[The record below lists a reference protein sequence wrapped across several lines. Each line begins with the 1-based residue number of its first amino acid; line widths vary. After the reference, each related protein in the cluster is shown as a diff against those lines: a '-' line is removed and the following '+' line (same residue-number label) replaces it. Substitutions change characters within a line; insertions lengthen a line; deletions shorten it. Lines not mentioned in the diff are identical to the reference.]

1 MAAFPVGPL
10 AFALV
15 PNGDAWSTCA
25 AWLLALTWCAACGL
39 PWLARGLR
47 ASDTDHRGDARAVAG
62 LFALGFALRLALP
75 WGPVNFGEAERL
87 DVLWSAAPG
96 ECGPMSTVPSLGA
109 LLLALGVPLAGLL
122 RVVPQCLGAL
132 TAVGCFLTV
141 RAVGGRRESALVAGA
156 VALGWPAHLHYSTS
170 PTFTVEG
177 TALWSLAF
185 AAAAVRSGV
194 IPWRAPLLA
203 ALAVLAVYARPEY
216 RLLLVP
222 LALVGIA
229 APWTLRERVV
239 FALCAAVGFA
249 PYLRHL
255 PPGEMMAWRSTVSR
269 FFIPHLKGDAQLS
282 PFWWLYL
289 GAAGVLAGLTT
300 RSRAA
305 LAVALALAVATLLWV
320 YSFLASEA
328 NPRWSQWRYYTSLVP
343 FVAVAVGLLADR
355 VASPS
360 GAAWRQAVAPALL
373 TLAALTPLARWS
385 ALRRAEDLSSEFA
398 YLRATAPR
406 VLAQRP
412 DVLVLTNTGRPALAS
427 VRVEAMPRMA
437 LATVHRPL
445 EWPVGC
451 EPAVNPSTPR
461 LRDLE
466 TVVAQCP
473 ETVSA
478 TRSVVYLGLSR
489 DDARLEGL
497 RARFTLVPLDER
509 RMRVAPSVT
518 AINLQCPLDP
528 SVTTGVAGLD
538 LDDCAVRLGWYRLQP
553 RNAP

>member
-47 ASDTDHRGDARAVAG
+47 ASDADHRGDARAVAG

-109 LLLALGVPLAGLL
+109 LLLALGVPLAGFL

-269 FFIPHLKGDAQLS
+269 FFLPHLTGDAQLS

-343 FVAVAVGLLADR
+343 FVAVAVGLFADR

-385 ALRRAEDLSSEFA
+385 ALRRAEDLSHEFA

-473 ETVSA
+473 ETVSP

-553 RNAP
+553 RSTP